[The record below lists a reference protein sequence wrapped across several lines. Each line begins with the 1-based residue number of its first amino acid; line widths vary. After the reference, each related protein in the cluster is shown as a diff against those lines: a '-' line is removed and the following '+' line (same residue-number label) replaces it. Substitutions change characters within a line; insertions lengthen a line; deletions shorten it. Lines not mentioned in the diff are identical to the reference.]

1 MSHSPA
7 PRSPE
12 PAQPAN
18 APSGRR
24 GEDAAARWLAARGYR
39 VVARNLRTVHG
50 EIDLLVRRRRTY
62 AAVEV
67 KTRRDHPAPER
78 HVDGVQLDR
87 LSRALLALA
96 PTLRPRPAAL
106 QLDAIAIRPTADGT
120 AELLHFAGLRCWRR
134 DPAGTASSSECWR
147 RCTAPVYSRP
157 TDEVGRRRRWHGL
170 VRRLGAVVGLAPL
183 PARSS
188 DRGVAAAPE
197 MPTLTEQMIPRR
209 KLLLMGSESVLFT
222 GILFFGSC
230 LPPLA
235 TRSFATLP
243 MLPDVVRGLLTALT
257 IAVICQTSLSYND
270 LYDWRTAQNRAELPN
285 RLLHACGYSLVML
298 AVLVLL
304 LPDLFYFPSIDVG
317 RHTWKLILLLG
328 VSFLAIWGF
337 RHAFHWF
344 FYKWRFGERV
354 LVLGAAKEAQ
364 ELAQMI
370 GQNPLA
376 GYELMG
382 LVQETDDPPVPAESA
397 TAPLHQRIVGTL
409 KDLRLLCDREGIAR
423 VVVSLHERR
432 GRVPIEQ
439 LLACRMAGITVEE
452 RETMYERLT
461 GKLAV
466 ESMRPSYL
474 IFGSGFARD
483 PVTLA
488 LKRVLD
494 IGASFFG
501 LLLSLP
507 ISLCAAALIKL
518 TSRGPIF
525 FMQERVGQDGIPFK
539 LIKFRTMRPDAEKE
553 SGPVWAAKND
563 DRITFVGRFLRLTR
577 IDEIPQFW
585 NILAGQMSFVGPRP
599 ERPHFVEQLTKAL
612 PFYPLRHT
620 IKPGLTGWAQVCHPY
635 GASVEDATEK
645 LRYDLYYIKNVSLV
659 FDVSIILRTIGVILV
674 GKGAR

>member
-1 MSHSPA
+1 
-7 PRSPE
+7 
-12 PAQPAN
+12 
-18 APSGRR
+18 
-24 GEDAAARWLAARGYR
+24 
-39 VVARNLRTVHG
+39 
-50 EIDLLVRRRRTY
+50 
-62 AAVEV
+62 
-67 KTRRDHPAPER
+67 
-78 HVDGVQLDR
+78 
-87 LSRALLALA
+87 
-96 PTLRPRPAAL
+96 
-106 QLDAIAIRPTADGT
+106 
-120 AELLHFAGLRCWRR
+120 
-134 DPAGTASSSECWR
+134 
-147 RCTAPVYSRP
+147 
-157 TDEVGRRRRWHGL
+157 
-170 VRRLGAVVGLAPL
+170 
-183 PARSS
+183 
-188 DRGVAAAPE
+188 

-209 KLLLMGSESVLFT
+209 KLLLMVSESVLIT
-222 GILFFGSC
+222 CILFFGSC

-235 TRSFATLP
+235 SRSLA
-243 MLPDVVRGLLTALT
+243 MLPWMPDLVRGALT
-257 IAVICQTSLSYND
+257 SFTIAIICQTSLSYND

-298 AVLVLL
+298 AVLVLA
-304 LPDLFYFPSIDVG
+304 LPGLFHFPSIEVG
-317 RHTWKLILLLG
+317 RQTWKLILLLG

-354 LVLGAAKEAQ
+354 LVLGTAKEAQ
-364 ELAQMI
+364 ELAGMI

-382 LVQETDDPPVPAESA
+382 LVQETDEPYEPSPTSAPV
-397 TAPLHQRIVGTL
+397 HQRVVGTL
-409 KDLRLLCDREGIAR
+409 KDLRQLCDREGIAR
-423 VVVSLHERR
+423 VVVSLRERR
-432 GRVPIEQ
+432 GRVPIEE

-494 IGASFFG
+494 IGASFLG
-501 LLLSLP
+501 IVLSLP
-507 ISLCAAALIKL
+507 ISLLAAILVKT
-518 TSRGPIF
+518 TSRGPVF
-525 FMQERVGQDGIPFK
+525 FLQQRVGQDGIPFN
-539 LIKFRTMRPDAEKE
+539 LVKFRTMRHDAEKE
-553 SGPVWAAKND
+553 SGPVWAQKND
-563 DRITFVGRFLRLTR
+563 NRITFVGKFLRLTR
-577 IDEIPQFW
+577 VDEIPQFW
-585 NILAGQMSFVGPRP
+585 NILTGQMSFVGPRP
-599 ERPHFVEQLTKAL
+599 ERPHFVEQLTESL

-659 FDVSIILRTIGVILV
+659 FDVSIILRTIGVILQ